1 LGCALRSTIPTHSEE
16 TTIVDDATTGF
27 SIGELARRTGV
38 PAGTLRSWERRYG
51 VPHPGRA
58 VSGHR
63 RYSAADVELVLDTVR
78 HRSSGLPMPMA
89 VERAR
94 SQQAT
99 VPHSVYA
106 GLRHRHPALRVQS
119 LTKPAVVA
127 LCRAIED
134 ECCMR
139 AEQPVLFAGFQQE
152 RHFRASEKR
161 WTDLSRTARTAVVVA
176 RFERT
181 ADSARP
187 VRLRLPETSA
197 LDREWILVCD
207 APDHPGCV
215 VGWERPGQAA
225 MPDPARRFETLWS
238 VDPQVVRDAAR
249 LFASAAEQL
258 HPGVCADVLPLL
270 EQTPP
275 PPSPQTLNASAVLD
289 RMLEYVAA
297 AAERGLG

>member
-1 LGCALRSTIPTHSEE
+1 MPT
-16 TTIVDDATTGF
+16 
-27 SIGELARRTGV
+27 
-38 PAGTLRSWERRYG
+38 GTLRSWERRYG
-51 VPHPGRA
+51 VPDPGRA
-58 VSGHR
+58 GSGHR
-63 RYSAADVELVLDTVR
+63 RYSAEDVDLVLDTVR

-94 SQQAT
+94 SSRSPGA
-99 VPHSVYA
+99 HSVYA
-106 GLRHRHPALRVQS
+106 GLRRRHPGLRVQS
-119 LTKPAVVA
+119 LRKDAVLA
-127 LCRAIED
+127 MSRAIED

-139 AEQPVLFAGFQQE
+139 AELPLLFAGFQREQ
-152 RHFRASEKR
+152 HFRASERR
-161 WTDLSRTARTAVVVA
+161 WTDLSRTARSAVVVA

-181 ADSARP
+181 TVSARP

-197 LDREWILVCD
+197 LDREWILICD

-215 VGWERPGQAA
+215 VGWERPGPARE
-225 MPDPARRFETLWS
+225 PDDARRFETLWS

-249 LFASAAEQL
+249 LFTAAAEQL

-275 PPSPQTLNASAVLD
+275 PSSPQTLNASAVLD

-297 AAERGLG
+297 AAERGLR